1 MNAKPATQRLAVVE
15 RSQSGLH
22 GHIKYP
28 DGSQSCEFFSYD
40 EGVEILEEAIRKKKI
55 MEDNAMVLREEIAGW
70 TLFKDRVLSFLRNTM
85 NSLVDEEQPP
95 EIIDKSLEELDEYV
109 SMIFEEYFPKDGV
122 TYFDEISEE
131 ERRTL
136 H

>member
-1 MNAKPATQRLAVVE
+1 MNAKPIIQRGAFAE

-40 EGVEILEEAIRKKKI
+40 EGVEILEEAIREKNI
-55 MEDNAMVLREEIAGW
+55 VEDEAIVLREEIAGW
-70 TLFKDRVLSFLRNTM
+70 TLFKDRVLLFLRNIM
-85 NSLVDEEQPP
+85 NSLVAEEQPP
-95 EIIDKSLEELDEYV
+95 EIIDKSLEELDRDV
-109 SMIFEEYFPKDGV
+109 NIVFGEYFPEDGMI
-122 TYFDEISEE
+122 YFEEDSEE
-131 ERRTL
+131 EKRTL